1 MSRRPRR
8 KEASKREPV
17 PDDLADY
24 EVVVGVCGG
33 IAAYKI
39 CSVVSELV
47 QRGAGV
53 QVVMTRA
60 ARKFIGPATFQA
72 LTARPVFKTMWPAHD
87 ERGQQHIQLTESA
100 NLMLVAPAT
109 ANMIGKVAHGI
120 ADDLL
125 STMIMSADCPLMF
138 APSMK
143 DRMWNNPVVQA
154 NVAALQRAGHLF
166 VGPEEGWLACRTV
179 AVGRL
184 AESATIVEAIVRQL
198 RSDPPRGSAQC

>member
-1 MSRRPRR
+1 MSLRPRR
-8 KEASKREPV
+8 KEASQRETV
-17 PDDLADY
+17 PEDLADY

-39 CSVVSELV
+39 CAVVSELV

-60 ARKFIGPATFQA
+60 ARKFIGPVTFQA

-87 ERGQQHIQLTESA
+87 ERGQQHIQLTEA
-100 NLMLVAPAT
+100 ADLMLVAPAT
-109 ANMIGKVAHGI
+109 ANMIGKVAHAI

-125 STMIMSADCPLMF
+125 STMILSADCPVMF
-138 APSMK
+138 APSMN
-143 DRMWNNPVVQA
+143 DRMWNNPAVQA
-154 NVAALQRAGHLF
+154 NVSALRQAGHLF

-179 AVGRL
+179 AMGRL
-184 AESATIVEAIVRQL
+184 AEPATIIEAVAHQL
-198 RSDPPRGSAQC
+198 RSVPPRGSTQR

>member
-1 MSRRPRR
+1 MTLRPRR
-8 KEASKREPV
+8 KEASKRERV
-17 PDDLADY
+17 PDDLAEY

-33 IAAYKI
+33 IAVYKI

-60 ARKFIGPATFQA
+60 ARKFIGPVTFQA
-72 LTARPVFKTMWPAHD
+72 LTARPVFETMWPAHD

-125 STMIMSADCPLMF
+125 STMIMSADCPVMF
-138 APSMK
+138 APSMN

-154 NVAALQRAGHLF
+154 DVAALQQAGHLF

-179 AVGRL
+179 GAGRL
-184 AESATIVEAIVRQL
+184 AEPPTMVEAVARQL
-198 RSDPPRGSAQC
+198 RCDPPRRSAE